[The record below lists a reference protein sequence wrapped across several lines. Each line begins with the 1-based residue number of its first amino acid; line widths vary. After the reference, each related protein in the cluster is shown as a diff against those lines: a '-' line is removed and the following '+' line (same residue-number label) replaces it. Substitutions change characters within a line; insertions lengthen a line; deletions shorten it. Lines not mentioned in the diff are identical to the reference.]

1 MKKFRLLYYITFTV
15 FIIAGL
21 SFLSLVIISF
31 FSSEITGV
39 LQLISY
45 IIAGVFWLCLLIG
58 VISLIITNKSRRKL
72 EKEMNLTKDK
82 LPLGFGIGIFSFFRN
97 KKSVVIDIIL
107 FISLI
112 TNVLFVILKIN
123 INWAIIISMVIFVF
137 ALIFHSFLNGKNYKC
152 LTYFKNN
159 TTEKGDFENE

>member
-1 MKKFRLLYYITFTV
+1 MKKFRFLYYITFTV

-31 FSSEITGV
+31 SSSEITEV

-58 VISLIITNKSRRKL
+58 VISLVITNKR
-72 EKEMNLTKDK
+72 KEMNLTKDK
-82 LPLGFGIGIFSFFRN
+82 LPLVFGIGIFSFFRN
-97 KKSVVIDIIL
+97 KKSIVIDIIL